1 MDRNAHDK
9 PRDNQRAIP
18 TVPGQRKA
26 SEPTTGKKFPNQRDR
41 RAQ

>member
-1 MDRNAHDK
+1 MDRNAHDND
-9 PRDNQRAIP
+9 RDNDRAIP

-26 SEPTTGKKFPNQRDR
+26 SEPTTRKGVPNQRDR